1 MNLNPNEKLKN
12 LLLIRLEEEE
22 AARQK
27 LQLEKVNLD
36 AKIKKIEEE
45 FAILEDSNQKVCLV
59 TFVIFFSLFFYFN
72 CSLFLLLVD
81 YKKKLGAVL

>member
-1 MNLNPNEKLKN
+1 MKKLKN

-59 TFVIFFSLFFYFN
+59 SFCNFFSLFFNFQ
-72 CSLFLLLVD
+72 F
-81 YKKKLGAVL
+81 